1 MSMAME
7 KSMVMCPQCGQQL
20 MVPTNSMGKQGRCP
34 NCKHIFLLSA
44 AAAAPV
50 APPPVIPTAVD
61 DRYDEAE
68 PDYNLAP
75 VPEPAGGP
83 AGTFSPMGQAQ
94 VPAAAAEKYGH
105 GFGWERRGWDAGM
118 MGGLAMMAIAAVWFF
133 GGLAVGIVFYYPVI
147 LFIIGLVGF
156 VRGLFTGNVSGGE

>member
-1 MSMAME
+1 MSAAME
-7 KSMVMCPQCGQQL
+7 KSLVSCPQCGQQL
-20 MVPTNSMGKQGRCP
+20 TVPVSAMGKQGRCP
-34 NCKHIFLLSA
+34 NCKHVFLLSA
-44 AAAAPV
+44 AAA
-50 APPPVIPTAVD
+50 PPVVATSVD
-61 DRYDEAE
+61 DPYEEAE

-105 GFGWERRGWDAGM
+105 GFGWEHRGWDAGM

-133 GGLAVGIVFYYPVI
+133 GGLAVGIIFYYPAI